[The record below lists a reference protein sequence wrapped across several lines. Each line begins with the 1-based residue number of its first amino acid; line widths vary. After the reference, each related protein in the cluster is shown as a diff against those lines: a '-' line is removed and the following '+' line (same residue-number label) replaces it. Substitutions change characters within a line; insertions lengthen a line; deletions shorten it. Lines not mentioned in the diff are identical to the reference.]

1 MAQLPLAPVQP
12 ALQPPGRAV
21 VASASASSR
30 PILAPRQRRADHK
43 GVKYDL
49 VLSSGFLAFA
59 NHCGFLQA
67 VDDVG
72 LPVGGIMG
80 TSAGALIGS
89 LYAAGYAPREIV
101 EVFANSAPI
110 ERLACSKRIWEGVL
124 SMQPLIEELH
134 TLLPASFADL
144 QRDFAAGVVS
154 ASGQHVLLD
163 RGSLP
168 AAVTASAAI
177 PVVFCPVEVPDRE
190 DGPFIDG
197 GIKCRIGLD
206 LWRQQRYGSD
216 PAAAAPAVVHLI
228 GRSSPFSGND
238 NTAGLNRQN
247 AVVVKSPKSG
257 GSFFSYGDYETQFEA
272 ARQRALP
279 VLRQLLESDSGGGD
293 QGGRSSSVAGAA
305 NGVVPSLGL
314 TGSGA
319 GSGLATTSS

>member
-1 MAQLPLAPVQP
+1 MRTRLDIPVP
-12 ALQPPGRAV
+12 NR
-21 VASASASSR
+21 
-30 PILAPRQRRADHK
+30 
-43 GVKYDL
+43 
-49 VLSSGFLAFA
+49 
-59 NHCGFLQA
+59 
-67 VDDVG
+67 
-72 LPVGGIMG
+72 
-80 TSAGALIGS
+80 
-89 LYAAGYAPREIV
+89 
-101 EVFANSAPI
+101 
-110 ERLACSKRIWEGVL
+110 
-124 SMQPLIEELH
+124 
-134 TLLPASFADL
+134 
-144 QRDFAAGVVS
+144 
-154 ASGQHVLLD
+154 
-163 RGSLP
+163 P
-168 AAVTASAAI
+168 AAPPQRA
-177 PVVFCPVEVPDRE
+177 DRE

-238 NTAGLNRQN
+238 NTAGLSAWGARLACARAGRPAGQQTAPGMMVHPLLPHCVLTALVPCPPPYLPSPVPADRQN